1 MKKVRILWLLKL
13 DVYIQRD
20 NLAGQMVI
28 LIKVGEIVNMSK
40 GLILVFGVIFEF
52 LYLNSIVLRIKFI

>member
-1 MKKVRILWLLKL
+1 MRKVRILWLLKL

>member
-28 LIKVGEIVNMSK
+28 LTKVGEIVNMSK